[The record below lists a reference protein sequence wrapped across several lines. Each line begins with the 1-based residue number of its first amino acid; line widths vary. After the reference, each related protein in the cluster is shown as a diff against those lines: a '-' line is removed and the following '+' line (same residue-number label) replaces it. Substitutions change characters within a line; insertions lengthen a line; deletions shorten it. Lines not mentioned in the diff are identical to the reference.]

1 MSNILKV
8 TTPVTG
14 YDNTVN
20 KQGQTQQPDNLS
32 IKNPVT
38 PDKVSRPDGRQQAGN
53 EQTGN
58 QGVTHE
64 SNFGNF
70 VQSLRELP
78 LLRELMNK
86 MIFTGMGNLVEAGV
100 GKGTAADIEALFQML
115 EMSPDEVTS
124 FLKSQMNGANRMQG
138 PLFDL
143 MRQVMG
149 QAETVELKQGILD
162 FLKKYNDM
170 SSGKHL
176 MQNIKGNLED
186 IQGYVDNDDW
196 YTTQTKTLQEPSAG
210 HRIVVANVSY
220 RNQEETGR
228 EILKEEII
236 PFLGKYVS
244 DTRDMGKIRDLISL
258 LAFNT
263 SRYESGNVDNV
274 AQAFQRLLSFPA
286 FQKKLP
292 DMTADQFRDMLMNVD
307 FEKAAGKTEW
317 TDKLLNIIDSGI
329 KGEAGAV
336 NKEAF
341 LNIMNGLLI
350 NESVYMPVMHV
361 MLPMILNGVPVF
373 SEIWVDPDED
383 SGNPGSREKG
393 VKLLIKFDMKDVG
406 FFDMMMYYEKGKMDM
421 LIHYPDHLSEH
432 ESEIRKGI
440 MEIMEKNNMA
450 VEYLAVEPG
459 RESIPVSAAFPKI
472 FERRN
477 SVNVTI

>member
-186 IQGYVDNDDW
+186 IQGYMFRNDRE
-196 YTTQTKTLQEPSAG
+196 TLQMLAG
-210 HRIVVANVSY
+210 KLQAHSMKANPA
-220 RNQEETGR
+220 NTQ
-228 EILKEEII
+228 ILKEEII

-477 SVNVTI
+477 SINVTI